1 VICDRNLPLAQTH
14 LYLWRT
20 ISWGLYNLPPVRI
33 NAEHVVPSNSPS
45 TASSTSMASANGG
58 VSRADKDS
66 EVNKQ
71 QAT

>member
-1 VICDRNLPLAQTH
+1 MGAKH

-20 ISWGLYNLPPVRI
+20 ISWGLYTLPTI
-33 NAEHVVPSNSPS
+33 GTNAEHVVPSNSPS
-45 TASSTSMASANGG
+45 TASSTSMASGNGE

-71 QAT
+71 QAS